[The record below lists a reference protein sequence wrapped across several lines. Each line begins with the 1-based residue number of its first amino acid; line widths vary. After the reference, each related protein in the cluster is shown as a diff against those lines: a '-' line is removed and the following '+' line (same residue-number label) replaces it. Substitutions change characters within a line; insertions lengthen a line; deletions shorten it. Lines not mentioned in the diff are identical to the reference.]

1 MHFEVRTLRLGLN
14 WHISLL
20 VCARHKKKNN
30 KTRQKGYLLVVIL
43 IDSLSF

>member
-20 VCARHKKKNN
+20 VCARHKKN

-43 IDSLSF
+43 NDSLSF

>member
-20 VCARHKKKNN
+20 VCARHTQKKKI
-30 KTRQKGYLLVVIL
+30 KRDKKGINCGN
-43 IDSLSF
+43 IN

>member
-20 VCARHKKKNN
+20 VCARHTKKKIKRDKIKRVFTCGNIN
-30 KTRQKGYLLVVIL
+30 
-43 IDSLSF
+43 

>member
-1 MHFEVRTLRLGLN
+1 MHSEVRTLRLSLN

-20 VCARHKKKNN
+20 VYARHKEKN

>member
-20 VCARHKKKNN
+20 VCARHKKKI
-30 KTRQKGYLLVVIL
+30 KRDKKGIYLW
-43 IDSLSF
+43 